1 MRKLQNPDKFS
12 FISWPTLKEVYNLL
26 WFWELWL
33 GLLNEYKE
41 FIQAEDH
48 RLPVNFDLYI
58 SKKINC
64 FKDEKFWLE
73 RNIQENWRLKIIL
86 NFFYKIDVNSISH
99 SNMSVES
106 IFSYACQYIFKSYE
120 NYFADKDELL
130 ETNVLFELEEDHH
143 KFYKCYIK
151 GE

>member
-1 MRKLQNPDKFS
+1 M
-12 FISWPTLKEVYNLL
+12 
-26 WFWELWL
+26 
-33 GLLNEYKE
+33 NEYKE

-48 RLPVNFDLYI
+48 GLPVNFDLYI

-99 SNMSVES
+99 SNMYVES
-106 IFSYACQYIFKSYE
+106 IFSYVNNIKTSVRNSLDVNTFSSLLKVKSYLNHE

-130 ETNVLFELEEDHH
+130 ETNVLFELEEDHR